1 MEEGSGV
8 GAWKQVPGQ
17 GSGNQV
23 FGVLGK
29 GFAGCVKRYEHELI
43 RWGYH
48 LISSVTLD
56 FEVRICPPWKNVLL
70 GPAPGVSD
78 PIFR

>member
-8 GAWKQVPGQ
+8 GAWKQAPGQ

-29 GFAGCVKRYEHELI
+29 GFAGSVKRYEHEFV
-43 RWGYH
+43 GDTTSFH
-48 LISSVTLD
+48 L
-56 FEVRICPPWKNVLL
+56 
-70 GPAPGVSD
+70 
-78 PIFR
+78 